1 MAPAFASLFTSVHVK
16 AEHDRHLFAGALLD
30 LLGVGL
36 DKLVG
41 AQRISLR
48 ATHALGADGK
58 AVRTHMQKSFDFLQV
73 VDESSALAAARAARG
88 AAGVDARADSSPAL
102 VPPVLVPRAS
112 LSGALCVQARAVQA
126 GQKRAA
132 RESFV
137 QQGAGASG
145 SSNARFRPE
154 VEEGEGDSD

>member
-1 MAPAFASLFTSVHVK
+1 M
-16 AEHDRHLFAGALLD
+16 
-30 LLGVGL
+30 
-36 DKLVG
+36 
-41 AQRISLR
+41 
-48 ATHALGADGK
+48 
-58 AVRTHMQKSFDFLQV
+58 
-73 VDESSALAAARAARG
+73 
-88 AAGVDARADSSPAL
+88 L

-145 SSNARFRPE
+145 SGNARFRPE
-154 VEEGEGDSD
+154 RGGEDSD